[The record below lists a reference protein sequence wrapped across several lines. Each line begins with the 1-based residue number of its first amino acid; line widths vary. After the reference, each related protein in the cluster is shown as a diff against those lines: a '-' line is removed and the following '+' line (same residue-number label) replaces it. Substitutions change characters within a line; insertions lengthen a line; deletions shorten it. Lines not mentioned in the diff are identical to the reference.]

1 MFALL
6 MMKPYLYFSELIY
19 IQEISVLLNTI
30 QLDLGITNT
39 SMFNSRSWLILFT
52 VISQPSFD
60 HRLTVAIHLTASI
73 QVN

>member
-1 MFALL
+1 MLFNVKVYTCLIKFNDIYISLIHMFALL

-39 SMFNSRSWLILFT
+39 SMFNSRS
-52 VISQPSFD
+52 
-60 HRLTVAIHLTASI
+60 
-73 QVN
+73 